1 MQRLEP
7 LNQDFDELRARQ
19 AVAAALD
26 EFYQRLSEKLRDI
39 NLREIL
45 KKKNPYLYRAKGIS
59 NAAQIVDGILAAYL
73 SSSEETIFGNVF
85 FEPLAIA
92 VSGGQK
98 AVTEGMDITVDR
110 DNVIYSIAVKSG
122 ISVFNGDSRKRQEQ
136 NFQSAA
142 KRVQQARKAYIPVV
156 GYGYGT
162 KRIRPGKEKFYWEL
176 AGQEF
181 WAWLTGD
188 PDFYLK
194 IVQYMGPTPEEYA
207 QRFDEIYNGAENRLL
222 REFTM
227 EYCDAQG
234 FIDWDKLV
242 RFNSGA
248 GW

>member
-1 MQRLEP
+1 M
-7 LNQDFDELRARQ
+7 
-19 AVAAALD
+19 
-26 EFYQRLSEKLRDI
+26 
-39 NLREIL
+39 
-45 KKKNPYLYRAKGIS
+45 
-59 NAAQIVDGILAAYL
+59 AAYL

-98 AVTEGMDITVDR
+98 AVTEGMDITVDK

-122 ISVFNGDSRKRQEQ
+122 TAVFNGDARKRQEQ

-142 KRVQQARKAYIPVV
+142 KQVQQARKAYVPVV
-156 GYGYGT
+156 GYGYGR

-181 WAWLTGD
+181 WAWPTGD

-194 IVQYMGPTPEEYA
+194 IVQYMGATPEEYA

-227 EYCDAQG
+227 EYCGAQG